1 MGSAVFVVLNVGGF
15 DNQGR
20 REGMQLEGQAR
31 GQNDTQHMIAH
42 RVEKQH
48 VVNFRA
54 KLAAIEPLQEPV
66 SLTDGL
72 VEPAKRLMA

>member
-20 REGMQLEGQAR
+20 REGMQLECQAR
-31 GQNDTQHMIAH
+31 GQNYTRHMIAQ

-54 KLAAIEPLQEPV
+54 KLEAIEALEEPV

-72 VEPAKRLMA
+72 VEPAKRLIA

>member
-1 MGSAVFVVLNVGGF
+1 
-15 DNQGR
+15 
-20 REGMQLEGQAR
+20 MQLECQAR
-31 GQNDTQHMIAH
+31 GQNYTRHMIAQ

-54 KLAAIEPLQEPV
+54 KLEAIEALEEPV

-72 VEPAKRLMA
+72 VEPAKRLIA